1 MENNQLGAKRV
12 NAAGSARKKV
22 CQENNI
28 QWEDRLLVLSDA
40 EFNAYVGRRL
50 RIRSKAGK

>member
-1 MENNQLGAKRV
+1 MENNQWLVKKG
-12 NAAGSARKKV
+12 NATSSARKKV

-28 QWEDRLLVLSDA
+28 QWEDSILVLSDA